1 MNEETRKT
9 ADELMAEL
17 ESNPDFVRRSAEKQ
31 QRRQAR
37 AERVAAQ
44 ERTIIE
50 RLRALGFELSE
61 VSEAAGK
68 YAPLPDEFVAV
79 LLDAVRQYGD
89 VKEYTYSNVLEMI
102 IRALGAAGHPFD
114 GRTLVEC
121 YEKNTDPTVRW
132 VICNT
137 ISLARPTNIEDW
149 IQKALAN
156 PQIAKTLREVGL
168 KKGKTRRKSTGTA

>member
-1 MNEETRKT
+1 MSNEEWKT
-9 ADELMAEL
+9 ADDLMAEL
-17 ESNPDFVRRSAEKQ
+17 ERKPDFVQMRGEKE
-31 QRRQAR
+31 QRRKER

-44 ERTIIE
+44 ESPILE

-79 LLDAVRQYGD
+79 LLDAVSEYAE

-114 GRTLVEC
+114 GRPLTEC
-121 YEKNTDPTVRW
+121 YDKNTDPTVRW
-132 VICNT
+132 VVCNT
-137 ISLARPTNIEDW
+137 IALVRPHHIDDW
-149 IQKALAN
+149 INKALAN
-156 PQIAKTLREVGL
+156 PQTAKLLREVGF
-168 KKGKTRRKSTGTA
+168 KK